1 MRLTDRKTAADLKAN
16 ADSLRELGL
25 EPSILDRRYIKLAEY
40 EDAEELIKTIADVE
54 PVKHGRWLIREI
66 DKLVPTGKITVSEG
80 HILSKTSSDE
90 PFTLQSENLIQIKEH
105 RTVKKPYCS
114 ICGNYGDDEYDK
126 TPYCP
131 YCGARMDGD

>member
-1 MRLTDRKTAADLKAN
+1 MRLIDADALANYANNQIVGITANDIM
-16 ADSLRELGL
+16 RF
-25 EPSILDRRYIKLAEY
+25 PTV
-40 EDAEELIKTIADVE
+40 DAE
-54 PVKHGRWLIREI
+54 PVKHGRWLIRGI
-66 DKLVPTGKITVSEG
+66 DKLVPTGKIAVSEG

-131 YCGARMDGD
+131 YCGAKMDGD